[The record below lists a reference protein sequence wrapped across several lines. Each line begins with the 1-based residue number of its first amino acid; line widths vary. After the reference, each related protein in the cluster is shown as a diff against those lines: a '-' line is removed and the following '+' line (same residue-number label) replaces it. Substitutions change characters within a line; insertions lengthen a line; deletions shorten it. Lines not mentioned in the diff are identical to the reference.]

1 MLDVKIAYAGSIYS
15 QRNRMRFC
23 LKVKAVVTQNDYKFD
38 GDYTI
43 NIVRSAWQG
52 MHIKYSVSAVSGPVV
67 DNPTMSISQST
78 KRSCQRMALLFTIQ
92 DTVFAKESTII
103 FGNLSEFKLIHN
115 KITYE
120 KLKKYICR
128 PI

>member
-1 MLDVKIAYAGSIYS
+1 MLDVMIAYAGSIYS
-15 QRNRMRFC
+15 QRNRMWFC

-52 MHIKYSVSAVSGPVV
+52 MHIKYSVSAVRGPVV

-78 KRSCQRMALLFTIQ
+78 KGSCQRMALLFTIQ
-92 DTVFAKESTII
+92 DTVFAKESTIN
-103 FGNLSEFKLIHN
+103 FGNLSEFK
-115 KITYE
+115 
-120 KLKKYICR
+120 
-128 PI
+128 